1 MKILLVRYHDNNN
14 INSREIKNVTGGM
27 GIWPPLGLLYLG
39 ATLKKHG
46 YEVEILDV
54 VARRLDSRGAG
65 EAIFASRADL
75 VGITATTP
83 EIRGVAEAAHSA
95 KGSGAKVVIG
105 GPHLEIF
112 PDETLS
118 SADVDFAIQG
128 DGEIPLLRLA
138 EALDRAVPDFSKVPG
153 LVYKKDGAVI
163 KNGIYVETGLDDI
176 PFPDWD
182 LVNIH
187 HYARADALSP
197 LAMMVSARGCPY
209 RCGFCFR
216 GVNGMRTRFRD
227 PVSIV
232 DEMEY
237 LHRRWKVRE
246 IIFCNDTLTVRRD
259 HIMAMCEE
267 VLRRDLKIFWQG
279 STRVDAV
286 DPEMLK
292 IMKRAGCKQLKF
304 GIESGSEEILKLMQ
318 KGISKEQAV
327 NAFRR
332 CKKEKIRIGA
342 YFIIGY
348 AKENECTIQE
358 TIDFAKELD
367 PDFVMFYAGI
377 PLPNTDF
384 HKLAVEE
391 KKVDPDYWRNYV
403 LGKNNDRIPY
413 LIPDMEKWI
422 RRAFRSFYGR
432 PSFLIRKLLNVNV
445 WWAAM
450 KNPRLIYSLFFP
462 TDRRN
467 GQRHLA
473 PR

>member
-1 MKILLVRYHDNNN
+1 MKILLVRYHDNDN
-14 INSREIKNVTGGM
+14 INSREIKNVTGSM

-39 ATLKKHG
+39 AMLKKHG

-65 EAIFASRADL
+65 EMISASRADL

-83 EIRGVAEAAHSA
+83 EIRGVLEAAHFA
-95 KGSGAKVVIG
+95 RASGAKVVIG

-118 SADVDFAIQG
+118 SADVDFAVQG

-138 EALDRAVPDFSKVPG
+138 QALGSPAQGLSKVPG
-153 LVYKKDGAVI
+153 LVYKKDGSVI
-163 KNGIYVETGLDDI
+163 KNGIYVETDLDGI

-182 LVNIH
+182 LVDIDR
-187 HYARADALSP
+187 YARADALSP

-216 GVNGMRTRFRD
+216 GASGMRTRFRD

-237 LHRRWKVRE
+237 LHRRWKTRE
-246 IIFCNDTLTVRRD
+246 IVFCNDTLTVRRD
-259 HIMAMCEE
+259 HIIAMCKEI
-267 VLRRDLKIFWQG
+267 LRRDLKIFWQG

-292 IMKRAGCKQLKF
+292 VMKSSGCKQLKF
-304 GIESGSEEILKLMQ
+304 GIESGSEEILELMQ
-318 KGISKEQAV
+318 KKISKEQAV
-327 NAFRR
+327 NAFRW

-348 AKENECTIQE
+348 AKENERTIQE
-358 TIDFAKELD
+358 TIDFARELD
-367 PDFVMFYAGI
+367 PDFAMFYAGI
-377 PLPNTDF
+377 PLPGTDF
-384 HKLAVEE
+384 HRLAVEE
-391 KKVDPDYWRNYV
+391 KKIDPDYWRDYI
-403 LGKNNDRIPY
+403 LGKRNDRVPY
-413 LIPDMEKWI
+413 LVPDMEKWI
-422 RRAFRSFYGR
+422 RRAFRAFYGR
-432 PSFLIRKLLNVNV
+432 PSFLLRKLSDVDV
-445 WWAAM
+445 WHSAM
-450 KNPRLIYSLFFP
+450 KNPRLIFSLFFP
-462 TDRRN
+462 GDRRN
-467 GQRHLA
+467 
-473 PR
+473 